1 MPQNVTA
8 PPGQIIEVA
17 AQRPNAEERNWA
29 SAAHLGALV
38 LWVIAPIVVLLTKGQ
53 ESAFVRA
60 QAIESLNFQLTVL
73 LASLGSAA
81 LAMLAVGF
89 LLLPA
94 VATGAL
100 VMVVL
105 ATIRTYRGDPFRYPV
120 NLRLIP

>member
-1 MPQNVTA
+1 VPQNDT
-8 PPGQIIEVA
+8 PPGQIIDVGPV
-17 AQRPNAEERNWA
+17 RPNAEERNWA
-29 SAAHLGALV
+29 SAAHLGTLV
-38 LWVIAPIVVLLTKGQ
+38 LWVIAPMVVLLTKGR

>member
-1 MPQNVTA
+1 LPQNVTA

-60 QAIESLNFQLTVL
+60 QAIESLNFQLTIL
-73 LASLGSAA
+73 LASLGCAA
-81 LAMLAVGF
+81 LSMFEVGF
-89 LLLPA
+89 LLFPA
-94 VATGAL
+94 VAIGSL
-100 VMVVL
+100 VLIVR
-105 ATIRTYRGDPFRYPV
+105 ATVRTYHGDPFRYPV

>member
-1 MPQNVTA
+1 MPQNDT
-8 PPGQIIEVA
+8 PPGRIIEVGA
-17 AQRPNAEERNWA
+17 TRPNAEERNWA
-29 SAAHLGALV
+29 SAAHLGTLV

-73 LASLGSAA
+73 LVSLGSAA
-81 LAMLAVGF
+81 LTMLEVGF

-94 VATGAL
+94 VAAGAL
-100 VMVVL
+100 VMIVW
-105 ATIRTYRGDPFRYPV
+105 ATVRTYRGDPFRYPV

>member
-1 MPQNVTA
+1 LPQNDT
-8 PPGQIIEVA
+8 PLGQIIEVA
-17 AQRPNAEERNWA
+17 QVRPNAEERNWA

-53 ESAFVRA
+53 ESGFVRA